1 MRRNYF
7 NFSNLL
13 DVTLYVLATL
23 YVLDINIPTTNEP
36 NCHNDLVSGQNHEP
50 NIQKETLFYDLL
62 AILVV

>member
-36 NCHNDLVSGQNHEP
+36 NCHNDLVSGQNNEP
-50 NIQKETLFYDLL
+50 HI
-62 AILVV
+62 